1 MDAPE
6 AKREA
11 QELEVTLGYTG
22 KSLISEQH
30 NLKTTTVPLCTYIYF
45 YKTISRGTSKM
56 KEKRKKK
63 KDRLETE
70 KEQCGK
76 QLGGENHCKA

>member
-45 YKTISRGTSKM
+45 YKTMSRGTSKM

-63 KDRLETE
+63 KTGWRQ
-70 KEQCGK
+70 KK
-76 QLGGENHCKA
+76 NNVANN

>member
-63 KDRLETE
+63 KTGWRQ
-70 KEQCGK
+70 KK
-76 QLGGENHCKA
+76 NNVANN

>member
-63 KDRLETE
+63 DRLETE